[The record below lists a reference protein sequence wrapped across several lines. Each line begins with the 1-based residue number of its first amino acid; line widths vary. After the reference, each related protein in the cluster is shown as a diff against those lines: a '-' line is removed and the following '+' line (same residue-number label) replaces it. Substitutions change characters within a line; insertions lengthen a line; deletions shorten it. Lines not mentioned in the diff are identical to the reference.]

1 MNKLNSENE
10 RIKRLDLPGSLHWL
24 RHTFCTH
31 HVLAGTPIRAV
42 QQLAGHS
49 TIAVTERY
57 CHVLNELGKFGENV
71 SFGEKKFG

>member
-10 RIKRLDLPGSLHWL
+10 RIKRLDLPGSQHWL

-31 HVLAGTPIRAV
+31 QVLGGKPIRAV

>member
-1 MNKLNSENE
+1 MN
-10 RIKRLDLPGSLHWL
+10 R
-24 RHTFCTH
+24 
-31 HVLAGTPIRAV
+31 PIRAV

>member
-1 MNKLNSENE
+1 MRVAVAITHTAAPL
-10 RIKRLDLPGSLHWL
+10 IYAGSSDSASSISGATA
-24 RHTFCTH
+24 R
-31 HVLAGTPIRAV
+31 TPIRAV